1 MKANEHPNS
10 GSTALP
16 PKQAMILAAGL
27 GKRMLPITET
37 TPKPL
42 IRVFGRPLIDY
53 GLTAL
58 ERAGVERAVVNIHH
72 LPDQLEDYLA
82 KRKSPRIE
90 ISDERAEVLD
100 SGGGIANALD
110 HFDGEPFYLLNA
122 DSFWIEGYK
131 PNLLNLAAQWDPARM
146 DILLLLAGMAN
157 AVGYTGMGDFTMDG
171 EGRLVRRNERQF
183 APFVYAGAAILHP
196 RIFDNLPGRVFS
208 LNLLFDRALEQER
221 IFGVR
226 LEGMWLHV
234 GTPDSIREAE
244 EAIAQ
249 SAA

>member
-1 MKANEHPNS
+1 MKANKLPNS
-10 GSTALP
+10 RSRLLP

-27 GKRMLPITET
+27 GRRMLPITET

-42 IRVFGRPLIDY
+42 IRVFGKPLIDY
-53 GLTAL
+53 GLSAL

-72 LPDQLEDYLA
+72 LPEQLEDHLS
-82 KRKSPRIE
+82 KRNSPRIA
-90 ISDERAEVLD
+90 ISDERAEILD
-100 SGGGIANALD
+100 SGGGIAKALD
-110 HFDGEPFYLLNA
+110 HFGGEPFYLLNA

-131 PNLLNLAAQWDPARM
+131 PNLLNLAAQWDSSRM
-146 DILLLLAGMAN
+146 DILLLVAGMAN
-157 AVGYTGMGDFTMDG
+157 TVGYTGMGDFTMDG
-171 EGRLVRRNERQF
+171 EGRLMRRKERQF

-226 LEGMWLHV
+226 LEGLWLHV

>member
-1 MKANEHPNS
+1 M
-10 GSTALP
+10 P
-16 PKQAMILAAGL
+16 PKKAMMLAAGL
-27 GKRMLPITET
+27 GRRMMPITET

-42 IRVFGRPLIDY
+42 IRVFGRPLIEY
-53 GLTAL
+53 GMMAL

-72 LPDQLEDYLA
+72 MPEQMEVYLGE
-82 KRKSPRIE
+82 RKSPRIV
-90 ISDERAEVLD
+90 ISDERAEILD

-110 HFDGEPFYLLNA
+110 HFGDEPFYLLNA
-122 DSFWIEGYK
+122 DSFWIEGYR
-131 PNLLNLAAQWDPARM
+131 PNLLNLAAQWDPSRM
-146 DILLLLAGMAN
+146 DILLLLSGMAN

-171 EGRLVRRNERQF
+171 EGRLVRRKERQF

-196 RIFDNLPGRVFS
+196 RIFVNLPGRVFS

-226 LEGMWLHV
+226 LEGLWLHV
-234 GTPDSIREAE
+234 GTPDSIRVAE